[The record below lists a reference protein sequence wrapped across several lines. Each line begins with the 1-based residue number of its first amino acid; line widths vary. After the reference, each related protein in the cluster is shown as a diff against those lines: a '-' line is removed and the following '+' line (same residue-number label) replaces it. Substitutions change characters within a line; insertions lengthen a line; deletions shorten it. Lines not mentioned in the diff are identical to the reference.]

1 MALEMLAA
9 YYLKGCDSRVL
20 FQNLKIGKEAN
31 FEKGLNCY
39 DVLWMDIQGI
49 LGCVME
55 ESHIQQELTEF
66 YRKLPSM
73 SELEKQDVEHP
84 KLIALQREVIRD
96 IRQEYAKYISEDEKS
111 LGNALL
117 KIYENTGNSFI
128 LLIDE

>member
-1 MALEMLAA
+1 MIQEYYFKILKLE
-9 YYLKGCDSRVL
+9 
-20 FQNLKIGKEAN
+20 KEAN

-39 DVLWMDIQGI
+39 DMLWTDIQGI

-96 IRQEYAKYISEDEKS
+96 IRQDTEYAKYISEDEKS

-117 KIYENTGNSFI
+117 KIYEKTGNSFI